1 VHRVAGQLEFS
12 VLSGVPFTLLRDRQ
26 SASGRLYMFEERSV
40 NVPGKLVGCMRGAAG
55 WFAGMECRDDCT
67 LQFGEAGPC
76 CHAPR
81 HRSALSFA
89 ATEDALN
96 VSRQSRTEGRRLSG
110 VGGRAS
116 AVGRRASSATRA
128 ESTLAESARAGPTPG
143 R

>member
-1 VHRVAGQLEFS
+1 MHRVAGQLEFS

-40 NVPGKLVGCMRGAAG
+40 NVLGKLVGCMRGAAG

-110 VGGRAS
+110 VGGRGSAVGCRAS
-116 AVGRRASSATRA
+116 AVGRRASGVVRDSRRID
-128 ESTLAESARAGPTPG
+128 SS
-143 R
+143 